1 MSPERNRLRSYRA
14 WLLGLVALALVV
26 RLVIVFATPH
36 FSPREDSAV
45 YDANAVSLART
56 GSFIPVSQE
65 TQHVGPTAFYP
76 PLFPVVLAGV
86 YKVVGTSEHTRWDAG
101 RVLEAVLGAIAVL
114 LTGLIA
120 TRLWNP
126 RVGLVATGIAALS
139 PPLVLIGSSLL
150 SESLFIPLVL
160 AAIWAALVY
169 RDSRRLRWA
178 ALAGVLVGLASLT
191 RGNGVFLIIPV
202 GGLVWVQ
209 RPRFSRPALRA
220 PGLVLAATV
229 VMLIPW
235 TVRNLEAFHEFV
247 PIATDTGYT
256 LAGTFNP
263 VVQNG
268 DQRFPAMWMMPQAR
282 TQQLYAADRQAN
294 EASISQ
300 QLTREALH
308 YIRGHPVSLLKTA
321 YWNTVRMLDLT
332 PSVERYFAPYE
343 RYPLWL
349 AMLSVYAAWALLL
362 LSIVGLLG
370 PAARAA
376 PVALWSCP
384 IVLYLS
390 TVLLL
395 GLTRG
400 RSPMDPFLIMLASLA
415 VVAAWDRLATRFAR
429 SPVAAW

>member
-1 MSPERNRLRSYRA
+1 MSPEPNRLRSYRA
-14 WLLGLVALALVV
+14 WLLGLVALALVL

-45 YDANAVSLART
+45 YDANALSLART

-65 TQHVGPTAFYP
+65 TLHAGPTAFYP

-86 YKVVGTSEHTRWDAG
+86 YKVLGTSEPARWEAG

-120 TRLWNP
+120 TRLWGA
-126 RVGLVATGIAALS
+126 RVGLIAAGIAAVS
-139 PPLVLIGSSLL
+139 PPLVLVGSSLL
-150 SESLFIPLVL
+150 SESLFIPLLL
-160 AAIWAALVY
+160 AAVWAALVF

-178 ALAGVLVGLASLT
+178 ALAGVLVGLSALT

-202 GGLVWVQ
+202 GLLVWVQ
-209 RPRFSRPALRA
+209 RPRWTRQALGAPA
-220 PGLVLAATV
+220 LVLAATV
-229 VMLIPW
+229 VILIPW
-235 TVRNLEAFHEFV
+235 TVRNLEVFHQFV

-256 LAGTFNP
+256 LDGTFNAA
-263 VVQNG
+263 VQNG
-268 DQRFPAMWMMPQAR
+268 EQRFPAMWVMPQAR
-282 TQQLYAADRQAN
+282 TQQLYAADPHAN

-300 QLTREALH
+300 TLTREALH

-349 AMLSVYAAWALLL
+349 AMLSVYASWALLL
-362 LSIVGLLG
+362 LCVVGILC

-376 PVALWSCP
+376 PAALWTCP
-384 IVLYLS
+384 VVLYLS

-400 RSPMDPFLIMLASLA
+400 RSPSDPFLIMLASLA
-415 VVAAWDRLATRFAR
+415 VVAAWDRLAKRRGR
-429 SPVAAW
+429 SPATAW